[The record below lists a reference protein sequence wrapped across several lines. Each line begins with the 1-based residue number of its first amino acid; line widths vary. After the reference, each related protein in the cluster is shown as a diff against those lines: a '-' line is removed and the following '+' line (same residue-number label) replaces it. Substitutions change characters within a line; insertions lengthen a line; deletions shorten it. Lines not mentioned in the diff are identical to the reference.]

1 MAGCLDNSCIIAVSK
16 KVNFWLCFTT
26 QEVDEV
32 DVGVVVLVVV
42 IEEVAEMIAE
52 AEQGEET
59 RAS

>member
-1 MAGCLDNSCIIAVSK
+1 M
-16 KVNFWLCFTT
+16 
-26 QEVDEV
+26 